1 MKFLKG
7 IVNLLLVSM
16 TITAVFFPVAV
27 FVHEGTHSLMYTLEG
42 IQVTSFHVLD
52 SDSLESGRCGYVTT
66 PKESRYGSLF
76 QEGIA
81 NLFGYLFLASTL
93 LFCLLNPLKPFTV
106 RQLESMGLRRNS
118 HHFYIPSI

>member
-1 MKFLKG
+1 L
-7 IVNLLLVSM
+7 NLLFASV

-42 IQVTSFHVLD
+42 IPITSFHVLD
-52 SDSLESGRCGYVTT
+52 TDSLQNGRYGYVTT
-66 PKESRYGSLF
+66 QKESRYGAVF

-93 LFCLLNPLKPFTV
+93 LFCLVNPLKPFTV

-118 HHFYIPSI
+118 HHFCTPIL